1 MNGAAKTRN
10 ISSGEHLNLEGEHDS
25 VVEKNNDT
33 CPPRSCP
40 IGGWRDASLDE
51 VLRKTKRA
59 VRAFSASSALIAK
72 VTEEEDLLNRVC
84 RLMVDDVG
92 YRMAWIGVAANDQQK
107 SVKPIAQYGFEDG
120 YLEKI
125 HISWDDNEKGRG
137 PTGMAA
143 RTETPVACHN
153 MLTDPRLIP
162 WRDEAGRRGYASS
175 IALPLMVNGSSLGV
189 LTIYASE
196 PDAFEGDEFD
206 LLVELSNTLALGL
219 SSLRARV
226 EKLKVEQLLHQ
237 NEENLRS
244 LYSSMNDGLCIHEI
258 VYDESEQPVDYRI
271 LEVNPKYESILGISR
286 SEAIYALAT
295 SLYRVE
301 KPPYLDIYERVA
313 RTGEPTAFE
322 TYFSPLNRYFWIS
335 VFSPRKGRFAVLFN
349 DITERKCTEEKLYQL
364 NITLE
369 QQVLDQTKELRIAKE
384 EAEAANRA
392 KSEFLANMSHEIRTP
407 MNGILGMTQLA
418 LKRELPDEIRE
429 YLELVKQSGHS
440 LLAIINDILDLSK
453 IEAGK
458 VVLEKS
464 NFDLIEMV
472 QASLKPLGV
481 IAKDKGLAF
490 RYFIAHDV
498 PANVGG
504 DSGRLRQILTN
515 IVGNAI
521 KFTRCGSVEVT
532 VHTSETKDP
541 TKPRLLFQV
550 RDEGIGISQDQVH
563 AIFDKFEQIPS
574 SAHIQYGGTGLGLA
588 ISKALVEMMGGS
600 IWVESEINKGSTFSF
615 IVEFDQ
621 AIETDSPPQDT
632 PAPIPDYFSPLKILL
647 VEDNEVNRLF
657 TSYMIKSWGHNVKVA
672 VNGQLAIEKLQVEK
686 FDLVLMDALMPE
698 MDGIEATKLIRSG
711 QAGSPDIPIVA
722 QTAYA
727 LQGDKERF
735 LAAGMDDY
743 ISKPIDL
750 EELQN
755 VLGKIM
761 KKKNCKT
768 A

>member
-1 MNGAAKTRN
+1 MNDDDTPNACSREH
-10 ISSGEHLNLEGEHDS
+10 SGLGGQLDTN
-25 VVEKNNDT
+25 VKNCEDA

-40 IGGWRDASLDE
+40 INGWRDASFDE

-59 VRAFSASSALIAK
+59 VRAFSVSSALIVK
-72 VTEEEDLLNRVC
+72 VADEAELLNRVC
-84 RLMVDDVG
+84 RLMVDAVG
-92 YRMAWIGVAANDQQK
+92 YRMAWIGVAVNDQQK
-107 SVKPIAQYGFEDG
+107 SVKPVAQYGFEDG

-137 PTGMAA
+137 PTGVVA
-143 RTETPVACHN
+143 RTEIPVACHN

-162 WRDEAGRRGYASS
+162 WRDEAARRGYASS
-175 IALPLMVNGSSLGV
+175 IALPLMVNDSSLGV
-189 LTIYASE
+189 LSIYASE
-196 PDAFEGDEFD
+196 PDAFESDEFD
-206 LLVELSNTLALGL
+206 LLVEMSNTLALGIF
-219 SSLRARV
+219 SLRARF
-226 EKLKVEQLLHQ
+226 EKQEAEQLLHQ

-244 LYSSMNDGLCIHEI
+244 LYSSMNEGLCVHEI
-258 VYDESEQPVDYRI
+258 IYDESRHPVNYRI

-286 SEAIYALAT
+286 NEAINALAT
-295 SLYRVE
+295 SLYRVD

-313 RTGEPTAFE
+313 RTGEPIAFE
-322 TYFSPLNRYFWIS
+322 TYFAPLDKYFSIS
-335 VFSPRKGRFAVLFN
+335 VFSPKKGRFAVLFT
-349 DITERKCTEEKLYQL
+349 DITERKYTEEEL
-364 NITLE
+364 NRLNKTLE

-407 MNGILGMTQLA
+407 MNGILGMTHLA
-418 LKRELPDEIRE
+418 LRRELPDEIRE
-429 YLELVKQSGHS
+429 FLELIQQSGHS

-453 IEAGK
+453 IEAGR
-458 VVLEKS
+458 VTLEYS
-464 NFDLIEMV
+464 TFDLVETV
-472 QASLKPLGV
+472 QASMKPLRV
-481 IAKDKGLAF
+481 IAENKGLAF
-490 RYFIAHDV
+490 RYFIAPDV
-498 PANVGG
+498 RASVRG
-504 DSGRLRQILTN
+504 DNGRLRQILIN

-521 KFTRCGSVEVT
+521 KFTRCGCVEVT
-532 VHTSETKDP
+532 VHTSESKDP

-550 RDEGIGISQDQVH
+550 RDEGIGISQDRVH

-574 SAHIQYGGTGLGLA
+574 SAHIQFGGTGLGLA

-615 IVEFDQ
+615 VVELEQ
-621 AIETDSPPQDT
+621 VTEAPSPPQDS
-632 PAPIPDYFSPLKILL
+632 PAKLPDVISPLKILL
-647 VEDNEVNRLF
+647 VEDNEINRLF
-657 TSYMIKSWGHNVKVA
+657 TSYMLKNWGHDVELA
-672 VNGQLAIEKLQVEK
+672 VNGQLAIEKLQTEK

-698 MDGIEATKLIRSG
+698 MDGIEATKIIRSG

-727 LQGDKERF
+727 LQGDRERF

-755 VLGKIM
+755 ILIKIM
-761 KKKNCKT
+761 KKNCNI